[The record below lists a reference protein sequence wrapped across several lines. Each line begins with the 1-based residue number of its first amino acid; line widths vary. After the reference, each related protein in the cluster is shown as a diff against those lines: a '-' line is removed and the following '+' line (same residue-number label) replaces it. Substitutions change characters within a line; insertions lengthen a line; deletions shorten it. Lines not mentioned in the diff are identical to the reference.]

1 MFHMQIYL
9 TLRNCGSK
17 FPKPLLM
24 RNVSKRTCY
33 NNGNNRKVLP
43 VALQYMYG
51 ESNKVQN
58 EPLKPAT
65 EYDIEG
71 IVGKENNEG
80 ENSSTPYPFAIYD
93 SINEAKEE
101 LENENA
107 QPSGRRVKRRRGASG
122 SYALIFRVLRSN
134 SKYVLLVY

>member
-1 MFHMQIYL
+1 
-9 TLRNCGSK
+9 
-17 FPKPLLM
+17 M

-33 NNGNNRKVLP
+33 NSGNRKVLP

-71 IVGKENNEG
+71 IVEKESNEG
-80 ENSSTPYPFAIYD
+80 ENLSTPYPFAIYD
-93 SINEAKEE
+93 SINEAKEG
-101 LENENA
+101 LKDENA
-107 QPSGRRVKRRRGASG
+107 QPSGRRVKRRRGPSG
-122 SYALIFRVLRSN
+122 
-134 SKYVLLVY
+134 

>member
-1 MFHMQIYL
+1 MKKVKEMFHTQIYL
-9 TLRNCGSK
+9 TLRHCGSK
-17 FPKPLLM
+17 FPKLLLM

-33 NNGNNRKVLP
+33 SSGNNRKVLP

-71 IVGKENNEG
+71 IVEKENNEG

-93 SINEAKEE
+93 SINEAKEG
-101 LENENA
+101 LKDENI
-107 QPSGRRVKRRRGASG
+107 QPGGRRIKRRRGTSG
-122 SYALIFRVLRSN
+122 
-134 SKYVLLVY
+134 